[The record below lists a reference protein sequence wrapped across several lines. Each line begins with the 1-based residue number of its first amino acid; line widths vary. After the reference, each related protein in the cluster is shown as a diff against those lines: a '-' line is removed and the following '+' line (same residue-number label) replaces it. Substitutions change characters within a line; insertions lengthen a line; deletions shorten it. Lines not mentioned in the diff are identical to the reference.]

1 MKSNSNSNSSLI
13 TLKDIKKSYFINNE
27 EHIILNNLNLSIEQG
42 EFLMIMGKSG
52 SGKTSLLNILGFLS
66 KFNEGQYIF
75 KNEDVTLIN
84 ESDRAKFR
92 NENIGFVFQQF
103 NLINTLTVY
112 QNMELP
118 LIYKGVTSKEER
130 ESIIKEKLEIVGLL
144 DKIKQRPN
152 QLSGGQQ
159 QRVAI
164 ARALVNDAD
173 IIFADEPTGAL
184 DAETCIDI
192 MNLLK
197 DLNNQGKTILMV
209 THDSDL
215 TSYATRVVKLKNGAF
230 ETDKEINSKNNSNS
244 HSEKDIVSD
253 ESTKESVSEEK
264 NESTENIQVEEK
276 NEKVEVKE
284 NNELEAVEN
293 NEEQN
298 VEVNKNNNSN
308 PSKNNT
314 SNKNKKSN
322 KKKKKNTSKN
332 KKSGGGK

>member
-1 MKSNSNSNSSLI
+1 MKSNSNLI
-13 TLKDIKKSYFINNE
+13 TLKDIKKSYFVNNE
-27 EHIILNNLNLSIEQG
+27 EHIVLNNLNLSIEQG

-52 SGKTSLLNILGFLS
+52 SGKTSLLNILGFLN

-75 KNEDVTLIN
+75 KGEDVTFIK

-130 ESIIKEKLEIVGLL
+130 ETIIKEKLEIVGLL

-159 QRVAI
+159 QRIAI

-184 DAETCIDI
+184 DAETCVDI

-215 TSYATRVVKLKNGAF
+215 TSYATRVVKLKNGVF
-230 ETDKEINSKNNSNS
+230 ETDNENNSNKDNAS
-244 HSEKDIVSD
+244 NENVDLNNEQELEKGNSSVNIEVFKEESDKQGNTCENSETI
-253 ESTKESVSEEK
+253 K
-264 NESTENIQVEEK
+264 NE
-276 NEKVEVKE
+276 EVT
-284 NNELEAVEN
+284 
-293 NEEQN
+293 
-298 VEVNKNNNSN
+298 KNNNSDKEIEVEKESEVVKN
-308 PSKNNT
+308 EEVNENNNSKP
-314 SNKNKKSN
+314 NKNGKN
-322 KKKKKNTSKN
+322 KNTSKK
-332 KKSGGGK
+332 KKSGGDK